1 MSLISKLG
9 MLGAASSGGAEA
21 KYLITYEGS
30 GKVWDIENDFADVT
44 STFKP
49 SNTTSWAGSDERL
62 YNGWQDNGYRS
73 KYIGF
78 GGWGRDGSIG
88 GAIWD
93 VNNASSQWTGYN
105 NYDGTALNFGGSGNA
120 IVTRIVPHGNSGNF
134 FWFRINDNLEVG
146 VNRIT
151 NPSSSNVGSQASQL
165 TNTGTRPVGTWGDYI
180 VSVNSTTLYLS
191 SFNQSTGATSNI
203 SSASIASFES
213 KAVPEI
219 SKTGNVI
226 AVVDGGAN
234 NTSSVLKVW
243 DDHNI
248 TEYDGSTKVL
258 GSGTSLIFPSA
269 VRSAVNS
276 LEPEALAISDD
287 DRWIAASYRRSTSPY
302 YGIVVFDRNNSYATT
317 VMTLPVGAGSNS
329 RPKDI
334 VFFPDN
340 DTFFMSGY
348 ANAQCLL
355 CSASQGTYT
364 RNFGNYGANKESLMS
379 SSMGATV
386 LPPDWTNGY

>member
-93 VNNASSQWTGYN
+93 VNNASSQWTRYN